1 MTQTTMR
8 RWEMD
13 AVGRDR
19 LTLREVPVP
28 TPGPG
33 ELLVRVDAVSLNY
46 RDKLVVETGM
56 GLDLAFPF
64 APASDLAGT
73 VVAPGDGARRF
84 AAGDRVI
91 STFAP
96 GWIDGLPDGPSRTR
110 PHRTLGGLCPGVL
123 ADYVA
128 FPEDWF
134 VRAPETLSPGE
145 ASTLPCAALTAWFA
159 LVENGRLRA
168 GQTVLL
174 EGTGGVSLAGLQIAR
189 AHGATAIVT
198 SSGPDKLERVRA
210 LGADYGVDRTAG
222 DWVEAVRA
230 ITGGRG
236 VDHVLE
242 VVGGANLEKAC
253 AVAAVGG
260 HIAVIGILEGLTASA
275 SIADILLKQLIIRG
289 VAVGHRRALADL
301 VAAVDTAGIRPVI
314 DRTYRFDELQA
325 ALDHLDRGPFG
336 KVVIETS

>member
-13 AVGRDR
+13 AVGRDQPA
-19 LTLREVPVP
+19 LREVPVP

-33 ELLVRVDAVSLNY
+33 HVLVRVDAVSLNH
-46 RDKLVVETGM
+46 RDTLVVETGM

-64 APASDLAGT
+64 TPASDLAGT
-73 VVAPGDGARRF
+73 VVTPGDGASRF
-84 AAGDRVI
+84 APGDRVI

-96 GWIDGLPDGPSRTR
+96 GWIDGLPSGPSRTE
-110 PHRTLGGLCPGVL
+110 PHRTLGGFHPGVL

-128 FPEDWF
+128 FPQDWF
-134 VRAPETLSPGE
+134 VRAPASLTQGE
-145 ASTLPCAALTAWFA
+145 ASALPCAYLTAWFA
-159 LVENGRLRA
+159 LVENGRLHA
-168 GQTVLL
+168 GQTVLI
-174 EGTGGVSLAGLQIAR
+174 EGTGGVSLAGLQIAK
-189 AHGATAIVT
+189 AHGATVIVT
-198 SSGPDKLERVRA
+198 SSSADKLERARA
-210 LGADYGVDRTAG
+210 LGADFGIDRTAG
-222 DWVEAVRA
+222 DWVEAVHA

-242 VVGGANLEKAC
+242 VVGGANLGKAC

-260 HIAVIGILEGLTASA
+260 RVAVIGLMEGLTARA
-275 SIADILLKQLIIRG
+275 SIPDILVKQLVIQG

-301 VAAVDTAGIRPVI
+301 VAAVDTTGIRPVI
-314 DRTYRFDELQA
+314 DRTYRFGELQA